1 MTDTLNKLNAVKTV
15 MFDNPKLAEV
25 YNRKLLEFVDLP
37 PEDIND
43 IMEYEDQKQEMM
55 VSNPLLAAGQQAT
68 QPQPAQSA
76 QPTQQLPIQ
85 PQG

>member
-1 MTDTLNKLNAVKTV
+1 
-15 MFDNPKLAEV
+15 
-25 YNRKLLEFVDLP
+25 
-37 PEDIND
+37 
-43 IMEYEDQKQEMM
+43 
-55 VSNPLLAAGQQAT
+55 LAAGQQTT